1 MSAFTPGHGGA
12 RRPSVPLVAAAAAL
26 LAACGTAGTGGGA
39 TPPPTAEPERF
50 SYSQFAVTYQGSSHG
65 RSEQEIS
72 GQRTASE
79 FSLRYYLTTTAVQS
93 GEAARLTMTL
103 DSVPYVSGAGAG
115 FSATDAQEAAGT
127 TFTGFLSPEGEIMA
141 FEGGDTT
148 ISLVQ
153 QLATGFR
160 YFFPRIPPEGVAA
173 GQSWTDSL
181 ESTTRAGLLEIQ
193 VKTVNRHE
201 AVGWIEHT
209 EGRALHVASVADYTL
224 SGGGTQGGMDIT
236 IEGTG
241 IRHEHRYL
249 AEDGRYLGGTAA
261 DTSNSTALV
270 AAMGMS
276 IPITRIKFD
285 TLTVVR

>member
-1 MSAFTPGHGGA
+1 MSAFTLGRVGGC
-12 RRPSVPLVAAAAAL
+12 RPRVPLVAVGAAL
-26 LAACGTAGTGGGA
+26 LAACGASGTGGGA

-50 SYSQFAVTYQGSSHG
+50 SYGQFAVTYQGSSHG

-79 FSLRYYLTTTAVQS
+79 FTLRYYLTTTAVQS
-93 GEAARLTMTL
+93 GGAARLTMTL

-115 FSATDAQEAAGT
+115 FSAADAERAAGT
-127 TFTGFLSPEGEIMA
+127 TFTGILSPEGEIMG

-153 QLATGFR
+153 QLATGLR
-160 YFFPRIPPEGVAA
+160 YFFPRIPPGGVTV

-193 VKTVNRHE
+193 VKTVNRYE
-201 AVGWIEHT
+201 ALGWIEHT

-236 IEGTG
+236 VEGTG
-241 IRHEHRYL
+241 IRHEHQYL

-270 AAMGMS
+270 AGMGMP
-276 IPITRIKFD
+276 IPITRVKFD